1 MREGSHA
8 VVSARPFN
16 PVSPGVLTDR
26 EVTVLMLLADGLDT
40 AEVGRRV
47 FLSER
52 SVKNIIHDVT
62 SRLSLRNRTQAVA
75 YALRHGLI

>member
-1 MREGSHA
+1 MREGSVA
-8 VVSARPFN
+8 ASARGFTPLA
-16 PVSPGVLTDR
+16 VLSDR
-26 EVTVLMLLADGLDT
+26 EITVLKMLAEGLDT
-40 AEVGRRV
+40 AEVGRCV

-52 SVKNIIHDVT
+52 SVKYIVHGVT